1 METYRGQALAD
12 RELKSFTALEDVVER
27 LTKTGVPFVAYAHPS
42 GWAWLRTSP
51 LTQYLVEFTCDERAQ
66 QAVVPETELEAF
78 LRRVRARGGEVIR
91 KKKQVLKAKK
101 STLNAFHRTVEKLRK
116 TGWTGWMLVYV
127 NFDGMTL
134 AREEHW

>member
-1 METYRGQALAD
+1 METYRGQALAG
-12 RELKSFTALEDVVER
+12 RELKSFAALEDAVER
-27 LTKTGVPFVAYAHPS
+27 LTEAGVPFVAYAHPG

-51 LTQYLVEFTCDERAQ
+51 LTQYLVEFKYDKRAQ

-78 LRRVRARGGEVIR
+78 LRRVRARGGEVIW

-116 TGWTGWMLVYV
+116 TGWMLVYV
-127 NFDGMTL
+127 NFDGTTL